1 MGTLVNDI
9 VYGAGRVFIHDY
21 GTALPAEVNT
31 ATGGV
36 VTVANFTSDSYVDF
50 GEISEPVVITQE
62 KTWKE
67 VETHQHTASVGG
79 ILQRERVTI
88 TGTLSKGDV
97 DGIKNVLQ
105 AATKSTTAAGAG
117 QTGQDIL
124 KFGGVAPAYKT
135 LVVLTDA
142 NAAGKSTIHHFYRV
156 LITGN
161 TAISLSK
168 NDEVTLTFEAI
179 AFADTTKSVGDEIGT
194 IIEITANPTS

>member
-9 VYGAGRVFIHDY
+9 VYGAGRIFIHDY
-21 GTALPAEVNT
+21 GTALPAELQT
-31 ATGGV
+31 AANGI
-36 VTVANFTSDSYVDF
+36 VTTTNFTSDGFVDF
-50 GEISEPVVITQE
+50 GEISEPVVITFE
-62 KTWKE
+62 NTWKE
-67 VETHQHTASVGG
+67 VETHQHTAAVGG

-105 AATKSTTAAGAG
+105 TATKSTTAAGAS

-142 NAAGKSTIHHFYRV
+142 NSAGKSTLHHFYRV

-161 TAISLSK
+161 TSVSLSK
-168 NDEVTLTFEAI
+168 NDEVTLTLEAI
-179 AFADTTKSVGDEIGT
+179 AFADTTKTAGEEIGQ